1 MGRNAWM
8 QRWHGE
14 GGARELLRLA
24 WPLILGNSFWTIQI
38 ALDRVLLS
46 RASSEL
52 VGAAMA
58 AALLFWTPITFLQ
71 YTANYATTFVAQY
84 TGAGQNHRVGPVVWQ
99 ALYFSSL
106 TGVAFLGLIPLAPW
120 IVGLGGH
127 APELQKLEVAYFQCL
142 CFSALPTLVTAAT
155 CSFFAGR
162 GDSRTVLLVNAVSV
176 FVNAP
181 LAYAWIYGRWGFPAW
196 GIEGAGWATVVATSA
211 SAMLAFG
218 LMLRPQNRAEFATAS
233 GWRLEAHL
241 LGRLLRY
248 GLSNGF
254 LVAMDTLVFTL
265 FLILVGRLGEVELA
279 ASSITFTLNLF
290 AFLPIMGIAQ
300 AVGILVGQ
308 RQGERRPDRA
318 ARSTWTGFWVAFLGM
333 GIVSLPY
340 LLVPNAL
347 AWVFRSEADLAHWE
361 EVRVLIPVLL
371 RFVALYALFDSTN
384 LVFSFALRGAGDTLF
399 VTLTSMLIAWSVM
412 VIPTWAA
419 WRYHWGLYWAWT
431 FASLY
436 IVVLS
441 LAVLLRF
448 VQGKWRSMRVIETS
462 AVAVDLQVN

>member
-1 MGRNAWM
+1 MGLNVWM
-8 QRWHGE
+8 RRWHGE
-14 GGARELLRLA
+14 GGVSELLRLA

-58 AALLFWTPITFLQ
+58 AALLFWTPITLLQ

-84 TGAGQNHRVGPVVWQ
+84 TGAGQRHRVGPVVWQ
-99 ALYFSSL
+99 ALHFSFA
-106 TGVAFLGLIPLAPW
+106 TGIAFLGLIPLAPW
-120 IVGLGGH
+120 IVNLGGH
-127 APELQKLEVAYFQCL
+127 SPELQKLEVAYFQCL

-162 GDSRTVLLVNAVSV
+162 GDSRSVLLVNAVSV

-218 LMLRPQNRAEFATAS
+218 LMLRRRNRMEFDTAS
-233 GWRLEAHL
+233 GWRLEAAL

-248 GLSNGF
+248 GLPNGF

-279 ASSITFTLNLF
+279 ASSITFTLNLL
-290 AFLPIMGIAQ
+290 AFLPIMGVAQ
-300 AVGILVGQ
+300 SVGILVGQ
-308 RQGERRPDRA
+308 RQGERRPDQA
-318 ARSTWTGFWVAFLGM
+318 ARTTWTGFWVALLGM

-340 LLVPNAL
+340 MLMPNAL

-399 VTLTSMLIAWSVM
+399 VTLTSMTVAWSVM
-412 VIPTWAA
+412 VIPTWIA

-436 IVVLS
+436 III
-441 LAVLLRF
+441 LALTVLLRF
-448 VQGKWRSMRVIETS
+448 VQGKWRSMRVIETP
-462 AVAVDLQVN
+462 AVAVDLQAS